1 MPAAPRRQSRSR
13 PRRRSVLDAA
23 LACVSEK
30 GPDGIVIEEVC
41 RRAGASVGSVYH
53 QFGSKAGIAAALYLD
68 ILADYQ
74 QVVGQAVHADSSAHE
89 GVRALVAAHLD
100 WMAAHPA
107 RARFLQEMRRSDA
120 LAAHETEIRELNRA
134 FGGAIGSWARTHM
147 EAGHLRRLP
156 VDLFM
161 AQLLGPANEYARGLL
176 GGRDAS
182 DPALAATQLG
192 EAAWRALGS
201 N

>member
-1 MPAAPRRQSRSR
+1 
-13 PRRRSVLDAA
+13 VLDAA
-23 LACVSEK
+23 LVCVGEK
-30 GPDGIVIEEVC
+30 GPDGIVIEEIC

-68 ILADYQ
+68 LLADYQ
-74 QVVGQAVHADSSAHE
+74 QAVGKAVQADSGARE
-89 GVRALVAAHLD
+89 GVLALVGAHLD
-100 WMAAHPA
+100 WVAAHPA

-134 FGGAIGSWARTHM
+134 FGGAIGGWARTHM
-147 EAGHLRRLP
+147 EGGRLRRLP

-182 DPALAATQLG
+182 APELAAAQLG

-201 N
+201 D